1 MKLLCGHNLARLC
14 IQYQLIDGTS
24 AVSAAC
30 SESGSSLSFTVARL
44 STVDMVSHILDK
56 IALEIEDSY
65 FQPFQYHNFNHHS
78 THNYILFGIDLAHYK
93 QYLEYKGTKVPSIL
107 GLLLEDIEVRGGDGV
122 EVYVRS
128 SLSLSHSM

>member
-1 MKLLCGHNLARLC
+1 
-14 IQYQLIDGTS
+14 
-24 AVSAAC
+24 
-30 SESGSSLSFTVARL
+30 
-44 STVDMVSHILDK
+44 MVSHTLDK

-65 FQPFQYHNFNHHS
+65 FQPFRYHNFNYHS
-78 THNYILFGIDLAHYK
+78 THNYILFGVDLAHYK

-128 SLSLSHSM
+128 SFSLNHSM